1 MPDVSV
7 VGVAIVFQPVNL
19 VLPTGPVS
27 PVLAAAVTCSPTMY
41 LALSVGAVL
50 PPPPHAQGSLARR
63 GEPGCPRNLSIRF
76 RGLALSGIIPEKTRA
91 PGGALVHCINSLHQ
105 LGPFGI
111 ESYKSRSASV

>member
-1 MPDVSV
+1 MPDVPV
-7 VGVAIVFQPVNL
+7 VGVATVFQPVNL

-50 PPPPHAQGSLARR
+50 PPPPHAQGSLQGRR
-63 GEPGCPRNLSIRF
+63 AGCPRNLSIRF

-91 PGGALVHCINSLHQ
+91 PGGALVH
-105 LGPFGI
+105 
-111 ESYKSRSASV
+111 